1 MPWQSVAQETNANHA
16 QRVNKWATDDGI
28 YFGYQVEKPI
38 IENRPLESPWDV
50 KNAFHRYRGERHIL
64 TVGPNGSGKTR
75 RLLITNLFHLKDW
88 SVVAIDPKGELVA
101 HTAAYRANMNGHRVI
116 VIDPF
121 SVITKNYPRL
131 MQKYPDLLKSHG
143 FNPVAA
149 LDPSS
154 ETFVDDAKALAE
166 ALIKTEH
173 KGEKYWAL
181 AARALVKGIIMGLR
195 LDLGADAS
203 LAYLRLVL
211 GRSPEDLAVFNTNLV
226 NRHGKSHPEIA
237 ASLSE
242 FMHYNPEDRELGA
255 IRRTAKVQ
263 TDWLDSPRIGADL
276 QHGTF
281 NFASIK
287 RYPTTIFEGPNDR
300 L

>member
-50 KNAFHRYRGERHIL
+50 KNACHRYRGERHIL

-75 RLLITNLFHLKDW
+75 RLLI
-88 SVVAIDPKGELVA
+88 P
-101 HTAAYRANMNGHRVI
+101 
-116 VIDPF
+116 
-121 SVITKNYPRL
+121 
-131 MQKYPDLLKSHG
+131 
-143 FNPVAA
+143 
-149 LDPSS
+149 
-154 ETFVDDAKALAE
+154 
-166 ALIKTEH
+166 
-173 KGEKYWAL
+173 
-181 AARALVKGIIMGLR
+181 KGIIMGLR

-237 ASLSE
+237 ASISE